1 MRQSVPN
8 LAKADRGEFL
18 ALAILFG
25 LGLFMVWDG
34 SSFEIGTPRRMGP
47 GFFPV
52 GIGLLLIAFAV
63 ALIPEAMRAERR
75 STAFPVRVFVAV
87 VVSLILFALLV
98 GTAGLIPAT
107 LVLVVGSSLGDP
119 DFRPMRTVISAIVV
133 AAIGYV
139 LFVQAF
145 RLPLDPFW
153 W

>member
-1 MRQSVPN
+1 MLPSVSS
-8 LAKADRGEFL
+8 LAKIDRGELL

-25 LGLFMVWDG
+25 LGLFMVWEG
-34 SSFEIGTPRRMGP
+34 SSFAIGTPRRMGP

-75 STAFPVRVFVAV
+75 STAFPLRVFLAV
-87 VVSLILFALLV
+87 TVSLVLFAVLV
-98 GTAGLIPAT
+98 GTAGLVPAT

-119 DFRPMRTVISAIVV
+119 DFRPLRTAITAIVV
-133 AAIGYV
+133 AAIGYA
-139 LFVQAF
+139 LFVWAF